1 MEFQDIL
8 NFHLATY
15 VKSGASIVGR
25 LGFLVLLF
33 KDARE
38 NGLNVEDHK
47 RQVSEILSIKF
58 FNKSLDDLY
67 EVCILRD
74 VEKAILLT
82 RSAPAKIEKEE
93 KSIVNREPDE
103 FPDDVPQV
111 DMEVFRNR
119 KEQVDFEFL
128 KSLGTDMEY
137 LKSLG
142 YEE

>member
-8 NFHLATY
+8 NFHLAAY

-25 LGFLVLLF
+25 LGFLVSLF
-33 KDARE
+33 KDAKE
-38 NGLNVEDHK
+38 NGLNIEDYK
-47 RQVSEILSIKF
+47 KQVADILTIKF
-58 FNKSLDDLY
+58 FDKSLDDLY
-67 EVCILRD
+67 EICILRD
-74 VEKAILLT
+74 IEKAISLT
-82 RSAPAKIEKEE
+82 GPVSAKPNKEE
-93 KSIVNREPDE
+93 KIIVSQEVDE

-111 DMEVFRNR
+111 DMEAFRNR